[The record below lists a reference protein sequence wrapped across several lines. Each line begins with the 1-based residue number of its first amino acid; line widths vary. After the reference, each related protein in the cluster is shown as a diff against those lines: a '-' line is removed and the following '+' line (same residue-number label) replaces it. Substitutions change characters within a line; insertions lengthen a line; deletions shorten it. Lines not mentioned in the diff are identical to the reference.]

1 MKIFIKLLKSFVTL
15 NINFCRWL
23 EQKFPSFF
31 LGSNNNYEIRD
42 ELIQKYISEKKP
54 ATIIEVGGIDRPL
67 IKKSNF
73 YNYIGVDIEEKKECY
88 EIYDE
93 FYVQSIEEKLPFKG
107 DLIIST
113 ETIEHVKNN
122 QLSFKSMLEALN
134 ESGSI
139 IHYIPSKNHFYSIIL
154 RIVGPKLQRILI
166 KYLRPHAIETT
177 GYPAFF
183 SYCSPSE
190 MKRLCNEVGFS
201 NVEIIPFYKA
211 TDYFAFFFPLYILVA
226 IFENIFELLNLRFF
240 VSCFIL
246 KAEKNKT

>member
-1 MKIFIKLLKSFVTL
+1 MKKKKNVMKSMM
-15 NINFCRWL
+15 NFM
-23 EQKFPSFF
+23 F
-31 LGSNNNYEIRD
+31 N
-42 ELIQKYISEKKP
+42 
-54 ATIIEVGGIDRPL
+54 
-67 IKKSNF
+67 
-73 YNYIGVDIEEKKECY
+73 
-88 EIYDE
+88 
-93 FYVQSIEEKLPFKG
+93 SIEEKLPFKG

-113 ETIEHVKNN
+113 EMIEHVKNN

-201 NVEIIPFYKA
+201 NVENYSFLQSY
-211 TDYFAFFFPLYILVA
+211 
-226 IFENIFELLNLRFF
+226 
-240 VSCFIL
+240 
-246 KAEKNKT
+246 